1 MSQPPKSA
9 YSIVEQDSEV
19 KRHTF
24 AVIVDNRPGILARV
38 VGMFSARGY
47 NIESLTVSSI
57 DKNRKRSRIS
67 IVTTGSEKTAKQI
80 ESQLRRIVAVNSA
93 HNVTK
98 SEHVE
103 KEVVLVKSA
112 ITERNKSEILRNAEL
127 FKAQIVDSND
137 ETMLFMVVDTNH
149 NVRQFID
156 MMSDLGECEIARSGV
171 VAMSCSKD
179 ILKV

>member
-1 MSQPPKSA
+1 MSQTPKSA
-9 YSIVEQDSEV
+9 YSIVEEDSEV
-19 KRHTF
+19 QRHTF

-80 ESQLRRIVAVNSA
+80 ETQLRRIVAVNSA
-93 HNVTK
+93 YNVSK

-103 KEVVLVKSA
+103 KEVVWLNRELTNATKKKFYA
-112 ITERNKSEILRNAEL
+112 MRN
-127 FKAQIVDSND
+127 
-137 ETMLFMVVDTNH
+137 
-149 NVRQFID
+149 
-156 MMSDLGECEIARSGV
+156 C
-171 VAMSCSKD
+171 
-179 ILKV
+179 LKPK